1 MKNIDKIF
9 NESLQHYERQPRTEA
24 WEKLQAR
31 LEKKDSK
38 VLPLWWKYAS
48 AASIALLLGVGGY
61 WFLSNSSNEKLT
73 LATTNKIKTQP
84 IIKSKPEMLNETKTK
99 ENLIA
104 KTVDLKQKNLNPLTG
119 IHLDEGFSPHVRKHT
134 PLAINSS
141 IIIVKP
147 VNNLPILKHND
158 LQNSNNQIIALETIK
173 TKTTEIKKPV
183 EENTIVLVLENTKP
197 KKEEETI
204 VLNFVETKPEVIA
217 QNIEPEKKQSRV
229 GKIWEQLKRAKNG
242 ENVNWGEVGVKPQK
256 VLARADAKIENA
268 LTKGESN
275 DR

>member
-1 MKNIDKIF
+1 MENNIDKIF

-38 VLPLWWKYAS
+38 ILPLWWKYAS
-48 AASIALLLGVGGY
+48 AASVALLLGLGGY
-61 WFLSNSSNEKLT
+61 WF
-73 LATTNKIKTQP
+73 TNKNTNSVEQIASNKKP
-84 IIKSKPEMLNETKTK
+84 IIE
-99 ENLIA
+99 
-104 KTVDLKQKNLNPLTG
+104 KNIT
-119 IHLDEGFSPHVRKHT
+119 S
-134 PLAINSS
+134 INS
-141 IIIVKP
+141 K
-147 VNNLPILKHND
+147 D
-158 LQNSNNQIIALETIK
+158 TIIALSNNSSDNSNLQKQNNSIFKKRTNLRPEIIVDEEPKIVEEKIEYPSEKEEVAQIVK
-173 TKTTEIKKPV
+173 TPIIEAKKI

-204 VLNFVETKPEVIA
+204 VLNFVDTKPEVIA

-268 LTKGESN
+268 LNKGEEDN
-275 DR
+275 